1 MERFGPGAGA
11 KLCEKVRHARR
22 DSSFTGL
29 LIDAILKTEM
39 KVFFYIVTS
48 RETLNDN
55 LIA

>member
-11 KLCEKVRHARR
+11 KLCEKLRHARR

-39 KVFFYIVTS
+39 KVFFFIS
-48 RETLNDN
+48 LLREKL
-55 LIA
+55 